1 MDKALAEEKADKR
14 LELLKASFQSRTR
27 RVDNLEDDDE
37 YVPSVLLHAEQVKVE
52 VSAAARI
59 VCHNIVE
66 SPNTISGKRNDGW
79 DIKTFG
85 MLAVD
90 YANQLNRF
98 T

>member
-1 MDKALAEEKADKR
+1 MVGREHHKMDKALAEEKADKR

-52 VSAAARI
+52 VSVAK

-66 SPNTISGKRNDGW
+66 SQTNVSC
-79 DIKTFG
+79 
-85 MLAVD
+85 
-90 YANQLNRF
+90 
-98 T
+98 